1 MDNILRNERK
11 KMKFTQKELA
21 EKIGISTIY
30 VRKIESGYIPRPDIM
45 VKYQEVFNISV
56 KELFPDYFSAFNDKK
71 FIIRKEGE

>member
-45 VKYQEVFNISV
+45 VKYQEVFNKSV

-71 FIIRKEGE
+71 FII